1 MQLKNCTSS
10 EAKLDHLKI
19 GDFSVALFTASVIAE
34 LNVPLTR
41 QPVDKARVLKNHCI
55 DDVLQQ
61 AERHRSK
68 SVVVIVCIYALCA
81 FSALTLLVGQQEG
94 HPACKKTEW

>member
-1 MQLKNCTSS
+1 MQLKNYTPS

-41 QPVDKARVLKNHCI
+41 QPVDEARVLKKHCI

-68 SVVVIVCIYALCA
+68 SVVVIVCIYETH
-81 FSALTLLVGQQEG
+81 SVS
-94 HPACKKTEW
+94 H

>member
-1 MQLKNCTSS
+1 MPSLTIRHICAIVHVMQLKNYTSS

-41 QPVDKARVLKNHCI
+41 QPVDEARVLKNHCI
-55 DDVLQQ
+55 DDVLQ
-61 AERHRSK
+61 
-68 SVVVIVCIYALCA
+68 
-81 FSALTLLVGQQEG
+81 
-94 HPACKKTEW
+94 